1 MVIPALGFGTAAIM
15 GRISRR
21 RGAEALERAHAAGI
35 RHFDTARSYGW
46 GEAESVV
53 GDFLRRHVRE
63 EIRIVSKC
71 GIVPVR
77 PSPLLSMA
85 KSAARWALSL
95 APGLKAQVARAAGA
109 GNFQPTRTYDLDVL
123 AGSLQTSLAEL
134 GVAYLDDLLLHNFVP
149 DAPGVEEVGEW
160 FRSMKRA
167 GTIRRFGFS
176 VEGDLHQGLE
186 FLSARD
192 LLADSIVQVPVSDLL
207 LNLPGEWRGV
217 RLIAHSPFSFLRRQA
232 EANGNVTTLSD
243 LLQAL
248 GEACT
253 CEALVCSMFAADHL
267 AANVAAWRDC
277 SPGDPRSAHQ
287 AP

>member
-1 MVIPALGFGTAAIM
+1 MVPPLGFGTAAIM
-15 GRISRR
+15 GRVSRR
-21 RGAEALERAHAAGI
+21 RGDEALERAHAAGI

-46 GEAESVV
+46 GESESVV
-53 GDFLRRHVRE
+53 GDFLRRHVRA
-63 EIRIVSKC
+63 EIRVVSKC

-77 PSPLLSMA
+77 PSPILTMA

-123 AGSLQTSLAEL
+123 AASLQTSLAQL
-134 GVAYLDDLLLHNFVP
+134 GTAYLDDLLLHNFVP
-149 DAPGVEEVGEW
+149 GAPGVEEVGAW
-160 FRSMKRA
+160 FRTLKDA

-176 VEGDLHQGLE
+176 VEGDLREGLK
-186 FLSARD
+186 FLARKD
-192 LLADSIVQVPVSDLL
+192 LLADAVVQVPVSDLL
-207 LNLPGEWRGV
+207 LDLPGEWRGV
-217 RLIAHSPFSFLRRQA
+217 RFIAHSPFSFLRRRA
-232 EANGNVTTLSD
+232 ETSGKASTLSD

-253 CEALVCSMFAADHL
+253 CDALVCSMFGADHL
-267 AANVAAWRDC
+267 TSNVAAWRAC
-277 SPGDPRSAHQ
+277 SSHGPRTSQQ

>member
-1 MVIPALGFGTAAIM
+1 MIPPLGFGTAAIM

-21 RGAEALERAHAAGI
+21 RGAQALERAHAAGI

-134 GVAYLDDLLLHNFVP
+134 GVTYLDDLLLHNFVP
-149 DAPGVEEVGEW
+149 DAPGVEEVGAW
-160 FRSMKRA
+160 FKTLKRA

-176 VEGDLHQGLE
+176 VEGDLRQGLA
-186 FLSARD
+186 FLSAKD
-192 LLADSIVQVPVSDLL
+192 LLADSVVQVPVSDFLL
-207 LNLPGEWRGV
+207 DLPAEWRGV
-217 RLIAHSPFSFLRRQA
+217 RFIAHSPFSFLRRQA
-232 EANGNVTTLSD
+232 ETTRKTATLSD

-248 GEACT
+248 GGACT
-253 CEALVCSMFAADHL
+253 CDALVCSMFAADHL
-267 AANVAAWRDC
+267 EANIATWRDC
-277 SPGDPRSAHQ
+277 SLGEPRSAQQ

>member
-1 MVIPALGFGTAAIM
+1 MIPALGFGTAAIM

-21 RGAEALERAHAAGI
+21 RGDEALERAHAAGI

-123 AGSLQTSLAEL
+123 AGSLKTSLAEL
-134 GVAYLDDLLLHNFVP
+134 GLTYLDDLLLHNFVP

-160 FRSMKRA
+160 FRSVRHA

-176 VEGDLHQGLE
+176 VEGDLREGLE
-186 FLSARD
+186 FLARKD
-192 LLADSIVQVPVSDLL
+192 LLADSVVQVPVSDLL
-207 LNLPGEWRGV
+207 LHLPAEWRGV
-217 RLIAHSPFSFLRRQA
+217 RFIAHSPFSFLRSQV
-232 EANGNVTTLSD
+232 ETNGGVRTLSD

-248 GEACT
+248 DEACV
-253 CEALVCSMFAADHL
+253 CEALVCSMFGADHL
-267 AANVAAWRDC
+267 SENVAAWKAAA
-277 SPGDPRSAHQ
+277 PSA
-287 AP
+287 AR